1 MFHELTDSDIKRRRI
16 RRLIV
21 LCVLAIAVII
31 VLALFNAVQAS
42 AREQSAV
49 ALHDA
54 IMDSAKQC
62 CAIEGSYPSSLEYLE
77 EHYGLTINH
86 DDYVISY
93 ESFAGNIMPTVVVT
107 PR

>member
-1 MFHELTDSDIKRRRI
+1 MFHELTDSDIARRKRMR
-16 RRLIV
+16 
-21 LCVLAIAVII
+21 II
-31 VLALFNAVQAS
+31 VACAIVAACIVVVALFSAMQANAK
-42 AREQSAV
+42 EQSAV
-49 ALHDA
+49 AIRNA

-62 CAIEGSYPSSLEYLE
+62 CAIEGNYPSSLEYLE
-77 EHYGLTINH
+77 QNYGLTINH